1 MRTPLLNGVLISIIL
16 VTILASPASVQAAR
30 KMLIVA
36 AFNPTQTD
44 QGISVIISGSV
55 VDPANQSIPNAVI
68 SIQVNNP
75 QGTSIHVA
83 IRYTDVAGVFQDSFV
98 IQQNSPGGNYTVFL
112 TADKPG
118 YDTARLTLSFT
129 YTTPD
134 FSIESSVKI
143 LTVTQGQTGSVT
155 VTILSLRGYDQAVN
169 VTAID
174 LPPGVTA
181 KSTPSAVV
189 PSGTSSVSIAVSFNF
204 PVGNHTITILAVSG
218 SLSHKVSFQ
227 LLVTPSPFQPAL
239 ILSTIAV
246 ILVLVAAA
254 LVLRSRRRRGL
265 REEAVEQLI
274 KEAQADTGYVT
285 TARVIARLEELRAMS
300 KVDEATYQ
308 RLRKEYEKRL
318 EKSK

>member
-1 MRTPLLNGVLISIIL
+1 
-16 VTILASPASVQAAR
+16 
-30 KMLIVA
+30 
-36 AFNPTQTD
+36 
-44 QGISVIISGSV
+44 VIISGSV

-83 IRYTDVAGVFQDSFV
+83 IRYTDVTGVFQDSFV
-98 IQQNSPGGNYTVFL
+98 IPQNSPGGNYTVFL

-118 YDTARLTLSFT
+118 YDTARQTLSFT
-129 YTTPD
+129 YSTPD
-134 FSIESSVKI
+134 FSIESSVKT

-155 VTILSLRGYDQAVN
+155 VTVLSLRGYNQAVN

-189 PSGTSSVSIAVSFNF
+189 PSGTSSVSITVSFTS
-204 PVGNHTITILAVSG
+204 PVGNHTITILGVSG

-227 LLVTPSPFQPAL
+227 LLVTPSPFQPSL
-239 ILSTIAV
+239 ILSAIAV
-246 ILVLVAAA
+246 ILVLVAVA

-265 REEAVEQLI
+265 REEAVEQLM

>member
-1 MRTPLLNGVLISIIL
+1 MRTPILNGVLITIIL
-16 VTILASPASVQAAR
+16 VIILASPVAGQAAR

-36 AFNPTQTD
+36 AFNTTQTD
-44 QGISVIISGSV
+44 QGVSVIISGSV

-83 IRYTDVAGVFQDSFV
+83 IRYSDVTGVFQDSFV
-98 IQQNSPGGNYTVFL
+98 ISQNSPGGNYTVFL

-118 YDTARLTLSFT
+118 YDTARQTLSFI
-129 YTTPD
+129 YSTPD
-134 FSIESSVKI
+134 FSIDSSVKT

-155 VTILSLRGYDQAVN
+155 VTVLSLRGFSQLVN

-189 PSGTSSVSIAVSFNF
+189 PSGTSSVNIAVSFNS
-204 PVGNHTITILAVSG
+204 PVGNHTITILGVSG

-254 LVLRSRRRRGL
+254 FVLRSRRRRGL